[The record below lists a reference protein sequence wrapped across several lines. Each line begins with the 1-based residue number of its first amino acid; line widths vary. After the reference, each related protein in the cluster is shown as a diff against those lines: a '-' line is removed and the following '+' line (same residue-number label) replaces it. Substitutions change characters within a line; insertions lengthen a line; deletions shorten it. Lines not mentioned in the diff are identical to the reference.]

1 MEEKLSERHGKN
13 KGGELIKEKVAGERE
28 EKELSQAAFF
38 LLFSFFFFVCMNVC
52 VLGLAFL
59 TSKSSA

>member
-38 LLFSFFFFVCMNVC
+38 LLFSFFFLSV
-52 VLGLAFL
+52 
-59 TSKSSA
+59 

>member
-38 LLFSFFFFVCMNVC
+38 LLFSFFFVRMNVC